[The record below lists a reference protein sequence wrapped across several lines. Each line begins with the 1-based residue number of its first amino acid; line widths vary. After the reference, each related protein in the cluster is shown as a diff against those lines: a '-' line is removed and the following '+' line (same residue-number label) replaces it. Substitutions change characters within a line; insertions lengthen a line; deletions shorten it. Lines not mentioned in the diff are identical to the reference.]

1 MPYNGHI
8 VSIDGRLRDALE
20 RVLADARASL
30 EPELRT
36 LAHELSDA
44 RAAAVASSAQ
54 ALDEAESLT
63 QVLHALVD
71 AAAQQADRVGLFLVT
86 DGRVRPWELRGVDET
101 MLSSA
106 RTDGTTTFPLTVGGR
121 VVAILYAEA
130 AAARPGGGRSL
141 DVLTRYAGRRLESMT
156 LHMALGIGAR

>member
-1 MPYNGHI
+1 

-20 RVLADARASL
+20 RVLAGARASL

-36 LAHELSDA
+36 LADELSDA
-44 RAAAVASSAQ
+44 RTAALASSAQ
-54 ALDEAESLT
+54 ALDEAGSLT
-63 QVLHALVD
+63 EVLHALVD
-71 AAAQQADRVGLFLVT
+71 AAAQHADRVGLFLVT
-86 DGRVRPWELRGVDET
+86 EGRVRPWQLRGLDET
-101 MLSSA
+101 TLSSV
-106 RTDGTTTFPLTVGGR
+106 RTDGATTFPVTVGGK

-130 AAARPGGGRSL
+130 AAGRAGGSRSL